1 MCDIYL
7 QSHFYMS
14 MLKVIHPV
22 ALILGAVSVQKCT
35 LAVAFPVQKL
45 TIISVPQRVLR

>member
-1 MCDIYL
+1 MCHNYL

-14 MLKVIHPV
+14 MLKVVHPV

-35 LAVAFPVQKL
+35 LAVAAG
-45 TIISVPQRVLR
+45 SVAAATRCRSFRMHL